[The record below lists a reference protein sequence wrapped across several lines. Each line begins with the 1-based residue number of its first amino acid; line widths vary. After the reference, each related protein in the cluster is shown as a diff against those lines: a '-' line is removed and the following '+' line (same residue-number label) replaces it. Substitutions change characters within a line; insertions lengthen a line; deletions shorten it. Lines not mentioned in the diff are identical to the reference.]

1 MSLELKLA
9 LLEFCEAVAGVEGVK
24 PSPIM
29 TDADITLRVKR
40 ATDRARA
47 LNKGEFIA
55 ESYETDMDGQLRG
68 PRSAAGHAGG
78 GHGE

>member
-1 MSLELKLA
+1 MSELDLKLA
-9 LLEFCEAVAGVEGVK
+9 FLEFCEAAVGIEAVK

-55 ESYETDMDGQLRG
+55 ESYAPSE
-68 PRSAAGHAGG
+68 RSAAGHAGG